1 MAADAH
7 LAATRLI
14 GKAYDP
20 LTEVINWLPSL
31 LKETIAAT
39 GSVNGEIRLT
49 SGALSLP
56 LQDDEILLIDP
67 DGARAVRGEIRGER
81 CGPCLDF
88 NGRRRDPENSNSSA
102 GETRH
107 ECEPSE
113 GSSIVTPIV
122 YQGVP
127 IGSLAIGSNWGY
139 QGSQADLCRVI
150 ATGIAYHSKRYELRK
165 LIKTQLG
172 KDSGFIGTSKELTRI
187 DEFIEKASRVDSPV
201 LVLGEFGTE
210 KNRLAYSLHYAG
222 PCRSGRLIE
231 VICSTLEGPTFR
243 SQLPD
248 LFNQARNGTIFFNG
262 LDELKEGLQFQLVE
276 FLETGF
282 GEWAERENGNASANV
297 RMVASSNKPLDELV
311 REGRFC
317 RPLAWQFDF
326 LQGRIPPLRE
336 RREDIRPLLHY
347 FVQKYA
353 TGSVANA
360 RDEVLEIC
368 ESYDWPGNYRE
379 MERVVARLV
388 AFSGGDTIGIDD
400 LILHTP
406 NLVDSVRS
414 VKRVAVSS
422 PTTAAGN
429 REPITRRQVDS
440 SLISLVRSLII
451 EEKLTNLEAFHPAI
465 QKALVYLARNSGEN
479 ISIGELATH
488 ACVSNSH
495 LSHLFQKTLGA
506 NFKLFLALFR
516 IEKSKQLMLR
526 SPYASITSVAFE
538 VGFGELR
545 HFERTFKLLVGCT
558 PREYKKELIEDRR
571 SENLPC
577 SLIARRRAR

>member
-1 MAADAH
+1 MAGDAH

-20 LTEVINWLPSL
+20 LTEVIDWLPSL

-39 GSVNGEIRLT
+39 GSVNGEIRLKP
-49 SGALSLP
+49 GALSLP

-67 DGARAVRGEIRGER
+67 NGACAVRGEIREDSWGL
-81 CGPCLDF
+81 CLDF
-88 NGRRRDPENSNSSA
+88 NGPRRNPEISNNFA
-102 GETRH
+102 GETLH
-107 ECEPSE
+107 ESE
-113 GSSIVTPIV
+113 QSNGSSIVTPIV

-127 IGSLAIGSNWGY
+127 IGSLAIGSHSGY
-139 QGSQADLCRVI
+139 QNGQADLCRVI

-172 KDSGFIGTSKELTRI
+172 KDSGFIGTSKELMRI

-222 PCRSGRLIE
+222 PGRSGRFVE

-282 GEWAERENGNASANV
+282 GEWADKENGNTSNV
-297 RMVASSNKPLDELV
+297 RMVASSNRPLDELV

-336 RREDIRPLLHY
+336 RREDIKPLLQY

-353 TGSVANA
+353 IGSVAKA

-368 ESYDWPGNYRE
+368 ESYDWPGNDRE

-388 AFSGGDTIGIDD
+388 ALSRGDAIEIDD

-406 NLVDSVRS
+406 NLVKSVRS
-414 VKRVAVSS
+414 LKRVAV
-422 PTTAAGN
+422 PRTIAAGN
-429 REPITRRQVDS
+429 REPIARRQVDS
-440 SLISLVRSLII
+440 SVISLVRSLII
-451 EEKLTNLEAFHPAI
+451 EEKLTSLEAFHPAI

-479 ISIGELATH
+479 ISIGQLATH

-526 SPYASITSVAFE
+526 SPYASITNVAFE